1 MNVNPGE
8 LDKKIKIVF
17 FDAAEKNRNGFS
29 ERKETV
35 VRNTYAKVTR
45 TKISEIIKAGREI
58 NVTKCRFLMRY
69 SKREITRGM
78 FVKYQGK
85 YYQIEYVNNYGDS
98 NEYIEIMTEGGSV

>member
-1 MNVNPGE
+1 MNINPGE
-8 LDKKIKIVF
+8 LNKRIEIVF
-17 FDAAEKNRNGFS
+17 FDDTEKNKNGFP

-35 VRNTYAKVTR
+35 VRSTYAKVTR
-45 TKISEIIKAGREI
+45 TKISEIMKAGREI
-58 NVTKCRFLMRY
+58 NVTKCRFLVRY
-69 SKREITRGM
+69 SKKEITHGM